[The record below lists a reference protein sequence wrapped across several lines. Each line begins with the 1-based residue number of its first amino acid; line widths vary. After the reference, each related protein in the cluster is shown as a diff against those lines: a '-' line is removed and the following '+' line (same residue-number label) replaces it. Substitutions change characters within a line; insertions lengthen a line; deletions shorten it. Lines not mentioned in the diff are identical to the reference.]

1 MNHLNHQRNSLRDYQ
16 LQSLNS
22 LLSFNNPQ
30 QQQQQQQPK
39 TATST
44 TNLPTWKVL
53 VLDKQSQ
60 DVLATTLRVQ
70 DLRELGVTLHMQLNA
85 DRPPLPDVPAVYLV
99 SPSRES
105 IKRIAIDLDKGLYE
119 SFYLNFT
126 STLSRPLL
134 EELASLVVESGS
146 DSLIE
151 QVSLSH
157 TLFLQFIHG

>member
-1 MNHLNHQRNSLRDYQ
+1 MTTARTLRDYQ

-22 LLSFNNPQ
+22 LLTFNSNQ
-30 QQQQQQQPK
+30 QTKQL
-39 TATST
+39 TT

-105 IKRIAIDLDKGLYE
+105 IKRIAIDLEKGLYE

-134 EELASLVVESGS
+134 EELASMVVENGS

-151 QVSLSH
+151 QVRITH
-157 TLFLQFIHG
+157 FTH